1 MVQGC
6 DCNLRTEE
14 GGEGEG
20 CQCRLDTS
28 TIAAMIKMMQ
38 TKKETSAHRHRF
50 AHFVSVCRKLDKIFS
65 LSSSVLSC
73 SQSGVTRIGVT
84 KKYTPIAQKTGN
96 TGKQSSIFRAHGILI
111 RKYAQNPYLNICRA
125 TVSGSESDEGAYA
138 GSFSPS
144 QSGLYGGGARC

>member
-1 MVQGC
+1 MRTAHICTLTKSIYALIVNNLQGIMISVVQGC

-14 GGEGEG
+14 GGKGEG

-38 TKKETSAHRHRF
+38 TKKEMSAHRHRF

-96 TGKQSSIFRAHGILI
+96 TGK
-111 RKYAQNPYLNICRA
+111 
-125 TVSGSESDEGAYA
+125 
-138 GSFSPS
+138 
-144 QSGLYGGGARC
+144 